1 MVKFDSKTHVLSL
14 TKDVYL
20 SDGAV
25 LVEMTGQ
32 VNLSSLSEPERQ
44 RLIAVAKLVTDWC
57 HGNDIKSRPVTK
69 DKAGESVEHP
79 SRLDK
84 VAKLVEHK
92 PEKVETPEKAPASE
106 EAAPEKG

>member
-14 TKDVYL
+14 TRDVHL
-20 SDGAV
+20 SDGMI

-32 VNLSSLSEPERQ
+32 INLSSLSEPERQ

-69 DKAGESVEHP
+69 DKSGNDVEHQ

-84 VAKLVEHK
+84 VSKLVE
-92 PEKVETPEKAPASE
+92 PKVGTPEKEPASE
-106 EAAPEKG
+106 EATPEKG